1 MVIMAVDLG
10 HVRTGLAI
18 CDAMEI
24 LASPA
29 GTIYEKKDD
38 YLIEKIIK
46 AARENKAEEI
56 VVGNPKNMDSSEG
69 ESAQRAKLIAGA
81 VEEKSGIPVKLWD
94 ERCTTVMAHGYLSAA
109 DVRGKKRKAVVDT
122 VAAVIILQDYLD
134 YRRNLK

>member
-38 YLIEKIIK
+38 YLIEK
-46 AARENKAEEI
+46 
-56 VVGNPKNMDSSEG
+56 SSKRPG
-69 ESAQRAKLIAGA
+69 E
-81 VEEKSGIPVKLWD
+81 
-94 ERCTTVMAHGYLSAA
+94 
-109 DVRGKKRKAVVDT
+109 
-122 VAAVIILQDYLD
+122 
-134 YRRNLK
+134 